1 MSKTN
6 NNKMLTLRV
15 PNSLKTKLQAV
26 ASYNE
31 VSVSKLIRHS
41 LNNLINERQTIKDAS
56 LFKLDGF

>member
-1 MSKTN
+1 MMGKIK

-15 PNSLKTKLQAV
+15 TNALKTKLQAV

-41 LNNLINERQTIKDAS
+41 LNNLVEN
-56 LFKLDGF
+56 

>member
-1 MSKTN
+1 MEKIK

-15 PNSLKTKLQAV
+15 PNALKTDLQAV

-41 LNNLINERQTIKDAS
+41 LNNLLDER
-56 LFKLDGF
+56 

>member
-6 NNKMLTLRV
+6 NNTMLTLRV
-15 PNSLKTKLQAV
+15 SSALKTKIQAV

-41 LNNLINERQTIKDAS
+41 LNNLINAK
-56 LFKLDGF
+56 

>member
-1 MSKTN
+1 MMEKIN
-6 NNKMLTLRV
+6 NNKMLTLRL

-41 LNNLINERQTIKDAS
+41 LNNLVEN
-56 LFKLDGF
+56 